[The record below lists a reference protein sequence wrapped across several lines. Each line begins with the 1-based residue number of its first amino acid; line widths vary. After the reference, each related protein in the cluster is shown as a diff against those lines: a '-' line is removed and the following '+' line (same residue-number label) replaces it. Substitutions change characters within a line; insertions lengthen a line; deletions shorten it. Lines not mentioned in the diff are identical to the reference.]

1 MFLGKTLDS
10 HSASLYPG
18 VQMVPTNSMLGV
30 TLQWTSTKIFLVASC
45 YRNRNVVGPLAHMQ
59 TLPYRLIGPS
69 TAAAGECLSPVCRAH
84 TIFLPW
90 PLFLHTSIVVCFK
103 GSGNSAAQIYP
114 NQNICVICISPVR
127 VYAYAYMHVHI
138 HVYRTQVH
146 ASLVS
151 LSIVSS
157 LSQDGVNFVGF
168 CQSVSQKDLLCL
180 LSEPRMLFNFA
191 PHCLVIWGIWRNSDN
206 VILSVFLCNS
216 LFQNFFLLRMF
227 AVFETVLF
235 LLTYQESC
243 KKNPDSS
250 RQ

>member
-1 MFLGKTLDS
+1 MIIHDVTRVHSTWLVVGVLVSGSSSRGSSPGWEHWFMFLGKTLDS

-127 VYAYAYMHVHI
+127 VYAYAY
-138 HVYRTQVH
+138 
-146 ASLVS
+146 
-151 LSIVSS
+151 
-157 LSQDGVNFVGF
+157 
-168 CQSVSQKDLLCL
+168 
-180 LSEPRMLFNFA
+180 
-191 PHCLVIWGIWRNSDN
+191 
-206 VILSVFLCNS
+206 
-216 LFQNFFLLRMF
+216 
-227 AVFETVLF
+227 TVL
-235 LLTYQESC
+235 C
-243 KKNPDSS
+243 KSNANDNRRIS
-250 RQ
+250 R